1 MKLMSVK
8 EAKAEIDIETDR
20 KKAELEQ
27 IIKKIKSAL
36 MIFEE
41 AKDRSMKQLDKMEQ
55 EKLRLQAEITTL
67 TNSIEK
73 YG

>member
-1 MKLMSVK
+1 
-8 EAKAEIDIETDR
+8 
-20 KKAELEQ
+20 
-27 IIKKIKSAL
+27 